1 MRIKNLIE
9 FKSKLSNIKT
19 DSKKSEKQENEIKS
33 IRNLYDAQNE
43 FKFYNDY
50 YSMIFKVGYDATH
63 GKRLKVLTPK
73 KVLQRLQIA
82 LAQINAGNT
91 SENVLNEI

>member
-1 MRIKNLIE
+1 
-9 FKSKLSNIKT
+9 
-19 DSKKSEKQENEIKS
+19 
-33 IRNLYDAQNE
+33 
-43 FKFYNDY
+43 
-50 YSMIFKVGYDATH
+50 MIFKVGYDATH

>member
-1 MRIKNLIE
+1 
-9 FKSKLSNIKT
+9 
-19 DSKKSEKQENEIKS
+19 
-33 IRNLYDAQNE
+33 
-43 FKFYNDY
+43 
-50 YSMIFKVGYDATH
+50 MIFKVGYDATH

-91 SENVLNEI
+91 SENVLKRNLTNHLFFVSSKNITKKVYNYVLNSV

>member
-1 MRIKNLIE
+1 
-9 FKSKLSNIKT
+9 
-19 DSKKSEKQENEIKS
+19 
-33 IRNLYDAQNE
+33 
-43 FKFYNDY
+43 
-50 YSMIFKVGYDATH
+50 MIFKVGYDATH

-91 SENVLNEI
+91 SENVLNEIWQIIYSLYRVKILLKKCITMY